1 MGNEILDTKGKILET
16 AIEIVGQKGEFTIR
30 ELTEKSRV
38 NVAAINYYF
47 GSKSHLLKAVE
58 NYYSSLLYT
67 IQHEILS
74 SAETGAIEKLTA
86 WAREMMK
93 FMFRQPAII
102 ALIVNIINEDKSYKP
117 LMIERIYLN
126 EALKDVIEELIRA
139 GTGITDQR
147 ALRHK
152 YLQLFSGVL
161 GPVISQ
167 IVSSNYGGD
176 QGIFDISDEEDLNI
190 YIDTLIKGVLF
201 S

>member
-30 ELTEKSRV
+30 ELTEKSGV
-38 NVAAINYYF
+38 NVASINYYF
-47 GSKSHLLKAVE
+47 GSKSNLLKEVE
-58 NYYSSLLYT
+58 NYYSGLLYN
-67 IQHEILS
+67 IQYEVLNNAEI
-74 SAETGAIEKLTA
+74 GAVEKLAA
-86 WAREMMK
+86 WAGGLME
-93 FMFRQPAII
+93 FIFRRPAMI

-126 EALKDVIEELIRA
+126 KALKDVIEELISA

-152 YLQLFSGVL
+152 YLQLFSGIL

-167 IVSSNYGGD
+167 VVSSNYGGD
-176 QGIFDISDEEDLNI
+176 QGTFDISDEEDLNI
-190 YIDTLIKGVLF
+190 YIDTLLKGVL
-201 S
+201 ST